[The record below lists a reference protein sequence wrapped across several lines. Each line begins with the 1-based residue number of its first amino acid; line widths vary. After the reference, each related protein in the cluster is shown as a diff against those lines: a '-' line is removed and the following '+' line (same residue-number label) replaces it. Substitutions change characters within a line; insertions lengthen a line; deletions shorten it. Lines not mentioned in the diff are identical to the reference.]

1 MVLFNRFVRQILRML
16 PLSYSLTD
24 NKVGG
29 VNSLKPMV
37 KEFHDFLEKQGHR
50 SWDDIEKEMQDE
62 LWRIGNKYNV
72 SGPTVF
78 HEYMDWRAS
87 QLKK

>member
-1 MVLFNRFVRQILRML
+1 
-16 PLSYSLTD
+16 
-24 NKVGG
+24 
-29 VNSLKPMV
+29 MV

>member
-1 MVLFNRFVRQILRML
+1 M
-16 PLSYSLTD
+16 
-24 NKVGG
+24 
-29 VNSLKPMV
+29 KPMV

-87 QLKK
+87 QLKKIKVASIGVLFLFPVNCFR